1 MTGRSL
7 GRQEEGRILGRAKNR
22 RKSMEVF
29 NIIVVFLLILLD
41 YIAATQGL
49 VERKSKYVDRD
60 PTMKKTLSMPNC
72 FYMMLLFR

>member
-49 VERKSKYVDRD
+49 VERKGKLCGQGPDYEENTVNA
-60 PTMKKTLSMPNC
+60 K
-72 FYMMLLFR
+72 LFLYDVIV